1 MTSCSIDG
9 GACTSVSGRVS
20 DPFRN
25 PFSFLPSLSKWNRTS
40 ATGATCGNDQSFMVR
55 DLLLTIA
62 QRIEKGVRMEQ
73 AAFSLD
79 RPSDQPSVSQVE
91 RWLTLATAT
100 ALITYG
106 FSRRSLP
113 GMFLAIAATPIAY
126 RGVAGSWPRL
136 HDSATDDTRAALGG
150 VRGIHVREG
159 VRLEKPVAEV
169 YRFWR
174 TLENLPLFMS
184 HLRRVTDLGN
194 GRSHWEAKGPAN
206 LKVEWDAEIINDVE
220 NRVIGWRSLPGSDV
234 VTAGS
239 VNFTEVRAGRGTQV
253 AVHLQYA
260 PPAGRA
266 GALVASLFGREP
278 SQMIRED
285 LRRFKQLLEAGEIPR
300 AAADAW
306 DSR

>member
-1 MTSCSIDG
+1 
-9 GACTSVSGRVS
+9 
-20 DPFRN
+20 
-25 PFSFLPSLSKWNRTS
+25 
-40 ATGATCGNDQSFMVR
+40 
-55 DLLLTIA
+55 
-62 QRIEKGVRMEQ
+62 MEQ
-73 AAFSLD
+73 PSFTLD
-79 RPSDQPSVSQVE
+79 WQPDQPSVSQVQ

-106 FSRRSLP
+106 FSRRSMP
-113 GMFLAIAATPIAY
+113 GIFLAMAATPIAY
-126 RGVAGSWPRL
+126 RGVAGSWPRFR
-136 HDSATDDTRAALGG
+136 DSSGENTRVALAGE
-150 VRGIHVREG
+150 RGIHVREG

-184 HLRRVTDLGN
+184 HLKRVTDLGN

-206 LKVEWDAEIINDVE
+206 LKVEWDAEIINEVE
-220 NRVIGWRSLPGSDV
+220 DRIIGWRSLPGSDV

-239 VNFTEVRAGRGTQV
+239 VNFTSVRGGRGTQV
-253 AVHLQYA
+253 SIHLQYA

-285 LRRFKQLLEAGEIPR
+285 LRRFKQLVEAGEIPR
-300 AAADAW
+300 ATADA
-306 DSR
+306 